1 MPTPTAAAASRR
13 HDDEATNAQLDQLI
27 QHGRGQGHLSLPE
40 LRAAFE
46 LARMSPTEA
55 RAIVRELT
63 EAGVR
68 LGNDPAEPAAAPG
81 EASRVTRPARARSA
95 AGRTAGAA
103 VKTRGTRRTTTTA
116 RPAGRPG
123 SEDAGPGAAEL
134 ADDTLSDEALADES
148 LASDASSPE
157 AALAEAALS
166 QAADGL
172 GGGPENDLDDQ
183 TSVMGDSVHT
193 YLKSIGRRSLLTAE
207 EEVELAK
214 RIEAGLFAEHKLA
227 TDGSLARRYRAD
239 LELVAEDG
247 RRAKAHML
255 EANLRLVVSVAKK
268 YSDRGLSLLDVV
280 QEGNLGLIRAV
291 EKFDYTKGYKFSTYA
306 MWWIRQAIQRGF
318 ADSARTIRLPVHVLE
333 MLSKLSRVERDMHQR
348 LGREP
353 TPEELAVELDRTP
366 DQIEELL
373 RTSRQPIS
381 LDSTIGEDG
390 ETSIG
395 DLIEDVDAPEASEL
409 VDRQLM
415 ADQLRHALDALT
427 PREATIMSM
436 RFGLYDG
443 NPHTLDEIGKA
454 LGLTRERIRQL
465 EKQSLSKLR
474 HPSRAQPLLDYAV

>member
-1 MPTPTAAAASRR
+1 MPRIATAASADEEASSSRV
-13 HDDEATNAQLDQLI
+13 DDLI
-27 QHGRGQGHLSLPE
+27 QRGRSQGHLSLSD
-40 LRAAFE
+40 LRTAFE
-46 LARMSPTEA
+46 QAGLTPAEA
-55 RAIVRELT
+55 RSILRELS

-68 LGNDPAEPAAAPG
+68 LADEETELKAPRGKAKAAASRAAGGAKASAAKAAAPAAT
-81 EASRVTRPARARSA
+81 EATAR
-95 AGRTAGAA
+95 
-103 VKTRGTRRTTTTA
+103 KTRA
-116 RPAGRPG
+116 KKADQPAA
-123 SEDAGPGAAEL
+123 SAGKA
-134 ADDTLSDEALADES
+134 
-148 LASDASSPE
+148 
-157 AALAEAALS
+157 
-166 QAADGL
+166 QADGDDQEFEGDDMASL
-172 GGGPENDLDDQ
+172 EADVAAFADGVDLDDQ
-183 TSVMGDSVHT
+183 TPAMGDSVHT
-193 YLKSIGRRSLLTAE
+193 YLKSIGRTSLLTAE
-207 EEVELAK
+207 QEVDLAK
-214 RIEAGLFAEHKLA
+214 RIEAGLFAEHKLD
-227 TDGSLARRYRAD
+227 TDPDLAPQMRRD
-239 LELVAEDG
+239 LEMVAEDG

-415 ADQLRHALDALT
+415 AEQLRSALDALT
-427 PREATIMSM
+427 PREATIMAM

-443 NPHTLDEIGKA
+443 NPHTLDEIGRA

-474 HPSRAQPLLDYAV
+474 HPSRAQPLLDFAS